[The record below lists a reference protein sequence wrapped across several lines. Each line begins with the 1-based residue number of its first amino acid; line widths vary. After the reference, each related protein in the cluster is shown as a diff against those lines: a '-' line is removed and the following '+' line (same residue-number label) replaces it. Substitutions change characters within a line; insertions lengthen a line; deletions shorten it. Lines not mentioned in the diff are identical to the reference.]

1 MSKST
6 FLNCSFQ
13 IKASGFLLYI
23 SLSVLFLTIRWWQC
37 SFIICFTSMT
47 YTRYESPHLNQT
59 KTIHAHWFVRNCLF
73 ENIKRTNQ
81 ALINEHTTKSWS
93 TVYTKT
99 SIWSALKSKISF
111 VIGCRGWNTLR
122 DFFWE
127 PSSQLVIN
135 NSLMWD
141 DDDEYSFSP
150 FTLYILLSKQ
160 EFPLFSKIMWIF
172 HLFNH
177 CFYYC
182 A

>member
-1 MSKST
+1 MNTPQRADPQCTQKQAFDQRWSQK
-6 FLNCSFQ
+6 
-13 IKASGFLLYI
+13 
-23 SLSVLFLTIRWWQC
+23 SVLLLDA
-37 SFIICFTSMT
+37 
-47 YTRYESPHLNQT
+47 ED
-59 KTIHAHWFVRNCLF
+59 
-73 ENIKRTNQ
+73 
-81 ALINEHTTKSWS
+81 
-93 TVYTKT
+93 
-99 SIWSALKSKISF
+99 
-111 VIGCRGWNTLR
+111 